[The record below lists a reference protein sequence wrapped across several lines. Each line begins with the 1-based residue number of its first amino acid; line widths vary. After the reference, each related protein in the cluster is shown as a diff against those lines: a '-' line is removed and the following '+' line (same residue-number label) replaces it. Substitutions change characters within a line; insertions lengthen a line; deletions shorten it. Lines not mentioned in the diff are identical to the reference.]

1 MKVVE
6 KGNSKSIFI
15 ESQEIKYV
23 RIDTEANLVIIF
35 QDPKKYEDKTI
46 IGYRSKLIGDP
57 GGLASE
63 AELKVHYVYEEEI
76 KDEEKIVQEGKL
88 SEQDTHFRE
97 NAGT

>member
-35 QDPKKYEDKTI
+35 QDPKKHKDKTI

-57 GGLASE
+57 SGLGSG
-63 AELKVHYVYEEEI
+63 AELKVRYVYEEEI

-88 SEQDTHFRE
+88 SEQDTRFRE
-97 NAGT
+97 NTDT

>member
-6 KGNSKSIFI
+6 KGNSKSIFV

-35 QDPKKYEDKTI
+35 QDPKKHEDKTI

-57 GGLASE
+57 SGLDS
-63 AELKVHYVYEEEI
+63 ELKVRYVYEEEI